1 MLSAAVTKHDDAIV
15 HDNDNND
22 DHDHDNNIEG
32 DDDNLDDVYHVESL
46 KGKEYGNKKTMIKER
61 TRQQHILLPILGIIP
76 RLIVMKRMMRR
87 KKETVVK
94 FNHPLPFNVLWN
106 KYTALKMMPF

>member
-46 KGKEYGNKKTMIKER
+46 KGKEYGNKKNDDKGTY
-61 TRQQHILLPILGIIP
+61 TTTTYPSSDP
-76 RLIVMKRMMRR
+76 WNNT
-87 KKETVVK
+87 ETNSNEENDEEEEGNCGKIQPPVA
-94 FNHPLPFNVLWN
+94 F
-106 KYTALKMMPF
+106 